1 MQKEIINH
9 ISKENPWRE
18 RIQFFDTITST
29 NDVLKQMALQGAPE
43 GTVLVAD
50 SQSGGRGRL
59 GRTFLSPSGVGI
71 YLSVL
76 LRPTCMPGELMHLT
90 CASALAA
97 CDAIEQAAGFRPGV
111 KWTNDIVYQK
121 RKLAGILTELGLN
134 QDGSTTYAIIG
145 IGINCTQQ
153 PEDFPKELQ
162 EIAGSL
168 KMVSEREID
177 RTLVAAKM
185 IEAFYEMNR
194 GLLEKKSQMI
204 SDYRK
209 ACITLG
215 QEISVFR
222 NGISRHGRALDV
234 DEDGALLVA
243 YEDGSTETVN
253 SGEVS
258 VRGLYNYV

>member
-50 SQSGGRGRL
+50 SQSGGQGRL

-76 LRPTCMPGELMHLT
+76 LRPACMPGELMHLT

-134 QDGSTTYAIIG
+134 QDGSTAYAIIG
-145 IGINCTQQ
+145 IGINCTQH

-222 NGISRHGRALDV
+222 NGINRHGRALDV

>member
-1 MQKEIINH
+1 MRNEIINH
-9 ISKENPWRE
+9 ISKENPWQE

-76 LRPTCMPGELMHLT
+76 LRPACMPGELMHLT
-90 CASALAA
+90 CGSALAA
-97 CDAIEQAAGFRPGV
+97 CNAIEKTAGFRPGV
-111 KWTNDIVYQK
+111 KWTNDIVYRK
-121 RKLAGILTELGLN
+121 KKLAGILTELGLN
-134 QDGSTTYAIIG
+134 QDGSTAYAIIG
-145 IGINCTQQ
+145 IGINCTQK
-153 PEDFPKELQ
+153 PEDFPPELR

-168 KMVSEREID
+168 KMVSGREID
-177 RTLVAAKM
+177 RALVAAKM
-185 IEAFYEMNR
+185 IEGLYEMNR
-194 GLLEKKSQMI
+194 GLLQKKSQMI

-209 ACITLG
+209 DCITLG
-215 QEISVFR
+215 QEISVVR
-222 NGISRHGRALDV
+222 NGFNRHGKALDV

-243 YEDGSTETVN
+243 YEDGSMETVN

>member
-29 NDVLKQMALQGAPE
+29 NDVLKQMALHGAPE

-76 LRPTCMPGELMHLT
+76 LRPACMPGELMHLT

-134 QDGSTTYAIIG
+134 QDGSTAYAIIG

-194 GLLEKKSQMI
+194 GLLEKKSHMI

-222 NGISRHGRALDV
+222 NGINRHGRALDV

>member
-1 MQKEIINH
+1 MRNEIINH
-9 ISKENPWRE
+9 ISKENPWRDK
-18 RIQFFDTITST
+18 IQFFETITST

-76 LRPTCMPGELMHLT
+76 LRPACMPGALMHLT
-90 CASALAA
+90 CGSALAA
-97 CDAIEQAAGFRPGV
+97 CNAIEQTAGFRPGV
-111 KWTNDIVYQK
+111 KWTNDIVYRK
-121 RKLAGILTELGLN
+121 KKLAGILTELGLN
-134 QDGSTTYAIIG
+134 QDGSTAYAIIG
-145 IGINCTQQ
+145 IGINCTQK
-153 PEDFPKELQ
+153 PEDFPPELRG
-162 EIAGSL
+162 IAGSL
-168 KMVSEREID
+168 KMVSGREID
-177 RTLVAAKM
+177 RALVAAKM
-185 IEAFYEMNR
+185 IEGFYEMNR
-194 GLLEKKSQMI
+194 GLLQKKSQMI

-209 ACITLG
+209 DCITLG
-215 QEISVFR
+215 QEISVVR
-222 NGISRHGRALDV
+222 NGFNRHGKALDV

-243 YEDGSTETVN
+243 YEDGSMETFN

>member
-1 MQKEIINH
+1 MRNEIINH
-9 ISKENPWRE
+9 ISKENPWRDK
-18 RIQFFDTITST
+18 IQFFETITST

-76 LRPTCMPGELMHLT
+76 LRPACMPGELMHLT
-90 CASALAA
+90 CGSALAA
-97 CDAIEQAAGFRPGV
+97 CNAIEQTAGFRPGV
-111 KWTNDIVYQK
+111 KWTNDIVYRK
-121 RKLAGILTELGLN
+121 KKLAGILTELGLN
-134 QDGSTTYAIIG
+134 QDGSTAYAIIG
-145 IGINCTQQ
+145 IGINCTQK
-153 PEDFPKELQ
+153 PEDFPPELRG
-162 EIAGSL
+162 IAGSL
-168 KMVSEREID
+168 KMVSGREID
-177 RTLVAAKM
+177 RALVAAKM
-185 IEAFYEMNR
+185 IEGFYEMNR
-194 GLLEKKSQMI
+194 GLLQKKSQMI

-209 ACITLG
+209 DCITLG
-215 QEISVFR
+215 QEISVVR
-222 NGISRHGRALDV
+222 NGFNRHGKALDV

-243 YEDGSTETVN
+243 YEDGSMETFN

>member
-1 MQKEIINH
+1 MQNEIINH

>member
-29 NDVLKQMALQGAPE
+29 NDVLKQMALKGAPE

-76 LRPTCMPGELMHLT
+76 LRPACMPGELMHLT

-97 CDAIEQAAGFRPGV
+97 CDAIEQAAEFRPGV

-121 RKLAGILTELGLN
+121 RKLAGILTELGMN
-134 QDGSTTYAIIG
+134 QDGSTAYAIIG

-168 KMVSEREID
+168 KMFSEREID

-194 GLLEKKSQMI
+194 GILEKKSQMI

-215 QEISVFR
+215 QEISVVR
-222 NGISRHGRALDV
+222 NGINRHGKALDV

>member
-1 MQKEIINH
+1 MQNEIINH

-76 LRPTCMPGELMHLT
+76 LRPACMPGELMHLT

-134 QDGSTTYAIIG
+134 QDGSTAYAIIG

-185 IEAFYEMNR
+185 IGAFYEMNR

-222 NGISRHGRALDV
+222 NGINRHGRALDV

>member
-29 NDVLKQMALQGAPE
+29 NDVLKQMALKGAPE

-76 LRPTCMPGELMHLT
+76 LRPACMPGELMHLT

-121 RKLAGILTELGLN
+121 RKLAGILTELGMN
-134 QDGSTTYAIIG
+134 QDGSTAYAIIG

-168 KMVSEREID
+168 KMFSEREID

-194 GLLEKKSQMI
+194 GILEKKSQMI

-215 QEISVFR
+215 QEISVVR
-222 NGISRHGRALDV
+222 NGINRHGKALDV